1 MKLEKLQLLAPF
13 GEHEHFRG
21 TQLVDEIAA
30 DKMIANARSFFPKK
44 IPVYVGHP
52 DEHGE
57 SEKPFGFVRN
67 LYKAKC
73 GIVAA
78 IEYSDSFLASNE
90 VFSGLSPRWRME
102 PLRDGRFRPVQLIS
116 VGLTNNPN
124 IERSG
129 ELL

>member
-13 GEHEHFRG
+13 GEHEHFKG
-21 TQLVDEIAA
+21 IQLVDEIAA
-30 DKMIANARSFFPKK
+30 DKMIAKVRRFFARK
-44 IPVYVGHP
+44 IPVYIGHP

-57 SEKPFGFVRN
+57 NAEPLGFVCN

-78 IEYSDSFLASNE
+78 IEYNNRFLASNE

-116 VGLTNNPN
+116 VGLTNKPN